1 MLCIG
6 LGLAAGS
13 AIPTEP
19 VSSALFDQADLQNA
33 TSFFLPEIQ
42 FGAIQAARG
51 RIFGPHDAVDGS
63 GTELALPASCTVPG
77 DPTDQDGDGIPH
89 NFTTTFDCLEAP
101 LLVTPIVGSW
111 TVTDLNDTDP
121 QSGYIVSGEEM
132 RTVDVYE
139 SSTQMAHAFRFE
151 MTSALGATY
160 AADFNYRRH
169 FSRAATA
176 EMYEQR
182 RRLNLRVLKEP
193 DTDGQG
199 MTLILSGETSIAD
212 DLTLAH
218 PHGAAQIRG
227 ELHYSASCGASGGI
241 DAGSLSFSSGT
252 VTLPTQ
258 GTASST
264 QTATSVSIAGSADGL
279 SLNLGYSSTTTTITS
294 SSTTAPA
301 LAALLR
307 QIASKIPEA
316 TVTVTYTGCGHHS

>member
-1 MLCIG
+1 MICSG

-19 VSSALFDQADLQNA
+19 VSSAIFDQADLRNA

-51 RIFGPHDAVDGS
+51 RIFGPHNAVDGS

-77 DPTDQDGDGIPH
+77 DPTDQDGDGIAH
-89 NFTTTFDCLEAP
+89 NSTTTFNCLEAA
-101 LLVTPIVGSW
+101 LLVTPIAGSW

-121 QSGYIVSGEEM
+121 QSGYTVSGEEM
-132 RTVDVYE
+132 RTIDVYE
-139 SSTQMAHAFRFE
+139 SLSQMAHAFRFE
-151 MTSALGATY
+151 MNSALRATY
-160 AADFNYRRH
+160 AADFNYRLH
-169 FSRAATA
+169 FSRAATT

-182 RRLNLRVLKEP
+182 RRLNLRVLRKP

-199 MTLILSGETSIAD
+199 MTLTLSGETSIAD
-212 DLTLAH
+212 DLSLTH

-227 ELHYSASCGASGGI
+227 ELHYSASCGAAGGI

-252 VTLPTQ
+252 LTLPTQ

-264 QTATSVSIAGSADGL
+264 QTATSAGITSSADGL
-279 SLNLGYSSTTTTITS
+279 SLNLGYSTMTTTST

-316 TVTVTYTGCGHHS
+316 TVTYTGCGQHT